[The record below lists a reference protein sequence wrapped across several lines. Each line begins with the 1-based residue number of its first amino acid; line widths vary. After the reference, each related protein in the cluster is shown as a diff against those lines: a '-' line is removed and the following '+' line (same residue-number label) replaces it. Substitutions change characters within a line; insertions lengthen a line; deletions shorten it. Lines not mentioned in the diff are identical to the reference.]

1 MRGETSIQS
10 TARLRREFAP
20 ALRDAGLEAGKVA
33 DELFTFGEALDGS
46 AGLQSALTDPSIS
59 DKDRKTKGKR
69 FSGRNL
75 SLFFK
80 DVRRNAVAVTQ

>member
-33 DELFTFGEALDGS
+33 DELFTFGEALDGRVLSTLEGGDFQGAVIGIYATS
-46 AGLQSALTDPSIS
+46 AE
-59 DKDRKTKGKR
+59 
-69 FSGRNL
+69 
-75 SLFFK
+75 
-80 DVRRNAVAVTQ
+80 